1 MQFNAITIIA
11 LIVIVACVIFL
22 VMRRRKAG

>member
-1 MQFNAITIIA
+1 MQFNTLTIVA
-11 LIVIVACVIFL
+11 LIVIVAGAIFL